1 MTGKMLAVC
10 GGGRVENG
18 VGVEGTVD
26 RKVVGGGANCRFAST
41 EISASVSVLTVNV
54 SARSQSQNSG
64 LDFDLKKKK
73 KKNLFVT

>member
-26 RKVVGGGANCRFAST
+26 RKVVGANCRFAGT

-54 SARSQSQNSG
+54 SAPSQSQNSG

-73 KKNLFVT
+73 NLFVT

>member
-26 RKVVGGGANCRFAST
+26 RKVVGGANCRFAGT

-54 SARSQSQNSG
+54 SARSQSLNSG

-73 KKNLFVT
+73 NLFVT